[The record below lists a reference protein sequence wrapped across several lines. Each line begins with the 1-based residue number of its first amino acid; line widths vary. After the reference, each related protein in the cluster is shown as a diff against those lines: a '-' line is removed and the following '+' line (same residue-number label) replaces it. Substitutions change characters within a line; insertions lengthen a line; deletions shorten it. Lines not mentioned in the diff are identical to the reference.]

1 MRLRALWFFPA
12 VWILLA
18 SSPLHAVTMHDWSK
32 AIGGRSVK
40 IDASGDVVLVGSLYG
55 TVDFG
60 GGPLTSAGS
69 TDVFIAKFDADGNHL
84 WSKRFGDENDQIG
97 EGVAVDGSGNVVI
110 TGWFTGTVDFG
121 GGPLVSTDYDIDVFV
136 AKFDADGNHL
146 WSKRFDSSVYGLEV
160 ISTVAVDGSD
170 NVVIAEQFVGTV
182 DFGGV
187 PLTSAGSVDIAVA
200 KFDASGGHLWSKG
213 FGDDNYQ
220 IAQSIAADGSGN
232 VVITGYFGGTVD
244 FGGGPLSSWGS
255 DMFLAEFDAGGN
267 HIWSKR
273 FGSEFSGY
281 SIQGQS
287 VTTDSSGNV
296 VVTGYFNNTVDF
308 GGGPLTSAGYAIDIF
323 VAKFDVNGNDLWSRN
338 FGDTDY
344 QLGQAVAVDG
354 SGNIVLTGHFWGTV
368 DFGGGPLTALPFFED
383 IFIAK
388 LDTDG
393 NYIWSQGFGGDYT
406 DRGLSVAGG
415 GSDSFVATGSFSGTV
430 DFGGGPL
437 TGFAFLVKF
446 INDEP
451 IPVLITSFNATPR
464 NGAVNVAWNVWSDE
478 TLQSYVLY
486 RHDDAHP
493 QAIVVAEGAFNSGV
507 RSYVDTRVE
516 PGKTYS
522 YELSIHTRDGN
533 DIRSTVATVTMPRL
547 QTTLGQNYPNPFR
560 PETSIEYTLGERSS
574 AVVGIYDASGRLVV
588 RLDQGVREAGTYRA
602 EWNGRGADGS
612 VVGSGVYFYR
622 LEGVPNVAPKKMVRL
637 K

>member
-1 MRLRALWFFPA
+1 MRGPLRALWFFPA

-244 FGGGPLSSWGS
+244 FGGGPRRAGDRTCSS
-255 DMFLAEFDAGGN
+255 
-267 HIWSKR
+267 R
-273 FGSEFSGY
+273 
-281 SIQGQS
+281 
-287 VTTDSSGNV
+287 SS
-296 VVTGYFNNTVDF
+296 T
-308 GGGPLTSAGYAIDIF
+308 PAA
-323 VAKFDVNGNDLWSRN
+323 
-338 FGDTDY
+338 
-344 QLGQAVAVDG
+344 
-354 SGNIVLTGHFWGTV
+354 
-368 DFGGGPLTALPFFED
+368 
-383 IFIAK
+383 
-388 LDTDG
+388 
-393 NYIWSQGFGGDYT
+393 
-406 DRGLSVAGG
+406 
-415 GSDSFVATGSFSGTV
+415 
-430 DFGGGPL
+430 
-437 TGFAFLVKF
+437 
-446 INDEP
+446 
-451 IPVLITSFNATPR
+451 ITSGASASGVNSPATPSR
-464 NGAVNVAWNVWSDE
+464 ASRSRQIVRATSSSPAISITRWTSGAG
-478 TLQSYVLY
+478 
-486 RHDDAHP
+486 H
-493 QAIVVAEGAFNSGV
+493 
-507 RSYVDTRVE
+507 
-516 PGKTYS
+516 
-522 YELSIHTRDGN
+522 
-533 DIRSTVATVTMPRL
+533 
-547 QTTLGQNYPNPFR
+547 
-560 PETSIEYTLGERSS
+560 
-574 AVVGIYDASGRLVV
+574 
-588 RLDQGVREAGTYRA
+588 
-602 EWNGRGADGS
+602 
-612 VVGSGVYFYR
+612 
-622 LEGVPNVAPKKMVRL
+622 
-637 K
+637 